1 MTNDKIKHDIEQD
14 IIHEE
19 QLDMA
24 YGWQFLIEDEN
35 GNQRVKTISI
45 PDYKEAVEELW
56 DSYPNI
62 RIISY
67 KSW

>member
-1 MTNDKIKHDIEQD
+1 MTKEKIIHDIEQD

-19 QLDMA
+19 QLDME

-35 GNQRVKTISI
+35 GNQRIKTISI
-45 PDYKEAVEELW
+45 PNYKDAVEDLW
-56 DSYPNI
+56 DSYPNA
-62 RIISY
+62 RIVSY

>member
-19 QLDMA
+19 QLNMA

-45 PDYKEAVEELW
+45 PNYKDAVEDLW

-62 RIISY
+62 RIVSY

>member
-1 MTNDKIKHDIEQD
+1 MTEEKIQHDIEQD

-24 YGWQFLIEDEN
+24 YGWQFLIEDDN
-35 GNQRVKTISI
+35 GNQRIKTISI
-45 PDYKEAVEELW
+45 PNYKEAVEELW

>member
-1 MTNDKIKHDIEQD
+1 MTEEKIQHDIEQD

-24 YGWQFLIEDEN
+24 YGCQFLIEDDN
-35 GNQRVKTISI
+35 GNQRIKTISI
-45 PDYKEAVEELW
+45 PNYKEAVEELW

>member
-19 QLDMA
+19 QLNMA

-35 GNQRVKTISI
+35 GNQRVNTISI
-45 PDYKEAVEELW
+45 PNYKDAVEDLW

-62 RIISY
+62 RIVSY

>member
-1 MTNDKIKHDIEQD
+1 MTKEKIQHDIEQD

-35 GNQRVKTISI
+35 GNQRVKSISI
-45 PDYKEAVEELW
+45 PSYKEAIEQLW
-56 DSYPNI
+56 NDYPNV
-62 RIISY
+62 RIVSY
-67 KSW
+67 RNW

>member
-1 MTNDKIKHDIEQD
+1 MTKEKIIHDIEQD

-19 QLDMA
+19 QLDME

-35 GNQRVKTISI
+35 GNQRIKTISI
-45 PDYKEAVEELW
+45 PNYKDAVEDLW
-56 DSYPNI
+56 DRYPNV
-62 RIISY
+62 RIVSY

>member
-1 MTNDKIKHDIEQD
+1 MTNDKIIHDIEQD

-35 GNQRVKTISI
+35 GNQRIKTISI
-45 PDYKEAVEELW
+45 PNYKDAVEDLW
-56 DSYPNI
+56 DSYPNV
-62 RIISY
+62 RIVSY

>member
-1 MTNDKIKHDIEQD
+1 MTKEKIQHDIEQD

>member
-1 MTNDKIKHDIEQD
+1 MTNDKIQHDIEQD

-45 PDYKEAVEELW
+45 PNYKDAVEELW
-56 DSYPNI
+56 DSYPNV
-62 RIISY
+62 RIVSY

>member
-1 MTNDKIKHDIEQD
+1 MTNDKIIHDIEQD

-19 QLDMA
+19 QLDME

-35 GNQRVKTISI
+35 GNQRIKTISI
-45 PDYKEAVEELW
+45 PNYKDAVEDLW
-56 DSYPNI
+56 DSYPNV
-62 RIISY
+62 RIVSY

>member
-1 MTNDKIKHDIEQD
+1 MTEEKIQHDIEQD

-24 YGWQFLIEDEN
+24 YGWQFLIDDDN
-35 GNQRVKTISI
+35 GRQRIKTISI
-45 PDYKEAVEELW
+45 PNYKEAVEELW

>member
-1 MTNDKIKHDIEQD
+1 MTKEKIIHDIEQD

-19 QLDMA
+19 QLDME

-35 GNQRVKTISI
+35 GNQRIKTISI
-45 PDYKEAVEELW
+45 PNYKDAVEDLW
-56 DSYPNI
+56 DSYPNV
-62 RIISY
+62 RIVSY